1 MLEWESAMYVS
12 PTTVYTT
19 EYELTD
25 QLFDSAKPYATPW
38 SEVRSF

>member
-1 MLEWESAMYVS
+1 MLEWESATYVS

-25 QLFDSAKPYATPW
+25 QFLNSAKPYAGPW